1 MRKAPAWGCCVGF
14 ISAKLSKEETILMI
28 MGARFPTVR
37 ESSEKYGMEKNE
49 TCETIVNVIPKS

>member
-1 MRKAPAWGCCVGF
+1 
-14 ISAKLSKEETILMI
+14 